1 MIECVSSSEMGE
13 WTWEEELA
21 GGIWVNCSKP

>member
-21 GGIWVNCSKP
+21 GGIWTLELF